1 MDRTLTGDNLI
12 FPSRHINRRELIKAG
27 AVAALSS
34 LFPKPALALASYR
47 FPVEKKLS
55 FYNTHTGESL
65 ETVYRSGYKY
75 IPENLQAINHLMRDH
90 RTGDIK
96 IIDTRLLELLY
107 VLSEKLGSRNPF
119 YIVSAY
125 RSPESNRKLRTRS
138 SGVAKRSMHMY
149 GKAVDIRLPG
159 CELGDLR
166 SAALRLGGGGV
177 GFYPDSNFV
186 HLDVG
191 PVRYW

>member
-1 MDRTLTGDNLI
+1 MEGKLNGDNPTVL
-12 FPSRHINRRELIKAG
+12 SRHISRRQLLQVG
-27 AVAALSS
+27 AVAAVSS
-34 LFPKPALALASYR
+34 LFPKPVLALANYR
-47 FPVEKKLS
+47 FPMEKKLS
-55 FYNTHTGESL
+55 FYNTHTGERL
-65 ETVYRSGYKY
+65 ETVYRSGYRY
-75 IPENLQAINHLMRDH
+75 IPENLQAINRLMRDH

-107 VLSEKLGSRNPF
+107 VLSEKLDSRSPF

-125 RSPESNRKLRTRS
+125 RSAESNRKLRARS
-138 SGVAKRSMHMY
+138 SRVAKRSMHMY

-159 CELGDLR
+159 CELKELKG
-166 SAALRLGGGGV
+166 AAVQLGGGGV
-177 GFYPDSNFV
+177 GYYPDSNFV

>member
-1 MDRTLTGDNLI
+1 MKGDNLTVLN
-12 FPSRHINRRELIKAG
+12 RNINRRELLQVG
-27 AVAALSS
+27 AIAAVSTI
-34 LFPKPALALASYR
+34 FPGPALALANYR
-47 FPVEKKLS
+47 FPMEKKLS

-75 IPENLQAINHLMRDH
+75 IPENLDAINRIMRDH
-90 RTGDIK
+90 RTGETK

-107 VLSEKLGSRNPF
+107 VLSAKLDSRNPF

-125 RSPESNRKLRTRS
+125 RSPESNRKLRMQS
-138 SGVAKRSMHMY
+138 SRVAKRSMHMY
-149 GKAVDIRLPG
+149 GKAVDIRLPD
-159 CELGDLR
+159 CELKELKD
-166 SAALRLGGGGV
+166 AAVQLGGGGV
-177 GFYPDSNFV
+177 GYYPDSHFV